1 MTPNPLSSEH
11 PRPLKITPPTVRLN
25 LAVKKEVHHWSHEPP
40 LGSGEAYLNKTGTEE
55 KERKQN
61 QKGGGGGSA
70 GSDQD
75 RTKEKEKV
83 ERGRGWATRRDLTI
97 PAMISLTRRWG
108 CAARP
113 PARGIRGQ
121 RRRGEAALGGDWVD
135 CLWILSFWMQKF

>member
-11 PRPLKITPPTVRLN
+11 PRPLKITPTVRLN
-25 LAVKKEVHHWSHEPP
+25 LDIKKEVHRRSHEPP
-40 LGSGEAYLNKTGTEE
+40 LGSSEAHLNKTGTEE

-83 ERGRGWATRRDLTI
+83 ERGGGWVTR
-97 PAMISLTRRWG
+97 
-108 CAARP
+108 
-113 PARGIRGQ
+113 
-121 RRRGEAALGGDWVD
+121 
-135 CLWILSFWMQKF
+135 